1 MIEIVTDKV
10 FIDSNL
16 WLYALAKHPPS
27 GDVRHEQ
34 AMRVILSLEN
44 PVISTQV
51 IREVGRNLLKKQK
64 ISEDELCGY
73 IQDWHNECEVV
84 TPNLTQELTASKLRV
99 NHCLSYWDS
108 LIVSAALNAHCRWL
122 YSEDMQHG
130 LVIENCL
137 TIINPFTLLASN
149 QVS

>member
-1 MIEIVTDKV
+1 MIDIVTDKV

-44 PVISTQV
+44 PVLSTQV
-51 IREVGRNLLKKQK
+51 IREVGRNLLKKQQ

-84 TPNLTQELTASKLRV
+84 TPDLIQELTASKLRV
-99 NHCLSYWDS
+99 KHFLSYWDS
-108 LIVSAALNAHCRWL
+108 LIVSAALSANCRWL

-137 TIINPFTLLASN
+137 TIINPFTLTN
-149 QVS
+149 H